1 MSYGIAGESEDGNDQ
16 CRHDYVKRCA
26 PALHVIVQSGH
37 SSQH

>member
-1 MSYGIAGESEDGNDQ
+1 MSYGGDGESEDGNHQ
-16 CRHDYVKRCA
+16 CRHGYVKRCA